1 MRLPFLFFTI
11 VSTVSLA
18 GPGGVKSVF
27 LNGVDI
33 SSARSQEL
41 KNVDV
46 IINEQGEIFLL
57 APHYQVNEEDTYVP
71 LSKYA
76 QGLGPISHKPPKA
89 VRSPVKKDD
98 NQDSRSSEKPKSG
111 TSVKNDADQSKASPP
126 QSGSDE
132 SQAAEAKAT
141 ANDIQNSSQT
151 PTSDP
156 EGKDKPKE
164 STEDKTEDSSSD
176 SGAAV
181 PY

>member
-1 MRLPFLFFTI
+1 MRLPLLFFTI

-98 NQDSRSSEKPKSG
+98 NQESKSSEKPKNG
-111 TSVKNDADQSKASPP
+111 KLVKNDVDQIKAAPT
-126 QSGSDE
+126 QSGSNE
-132 SQAAEAKAT
+132 NQPTEAKA
-141 ANDIQNSSQT
+141 ADSDSQNSSQT
-151 PTSDP
+151 FVSDP
-156 EGKDKPKE
+156 EAKDKPKE
-164 STEDKTEDSSSD
+164 STEDKTEDSPSD
-176 SGAAV
+176 SGATV
-181 PY
+181 P

>member
-1 MRLPFLFFTI
+1 MRLPLLFFTI
-11 VSTVSLA
+11 ISTVSLA
-18 GPGGVKSVF
+18 GPGGIKSVF

-76 QGLGPISHKPPKA
+76 QGLGPISHKPPMA

-98 NQDSRSSEKPKSG
+98 NQDSRNSEKPKNG
-111 TSVKNDADQSKASPP
+111 KLVKNDVDQSKSSPTAP
-126 QSGSDE
+126 VSDE
-132 SQAAEAKAT
+132 SQATEAKAT
-141 ANDIQNSSQT
+141 TNDIQNGSQT
-151 PTSDP
+151 STSDP
-156 EGKDKPKE
+156 EGKDKSKA
-164 STEDKTEDSSSD
+164 SSEDKTEDSSPD

-181 PY
+181 P

>member
-1 MRLPFLFFTI
+1 MRLTLLFFTLI
-11 VSTVSLA
+11 STISLA
-18 GPGGVKSVF
+18 GPGGVKSVY

-89 VRSPVKKDD
+89 VRNPVKKDD
-98 NQDSRSSEKPKSG
+98 DQDSRSSEKSKNG
-111 TSVKNDADQSKASPP
+111 KLVKNNTDQSKAPP
-126 QSGSDE
+126 AQTGSDE
-132 SQAAEAKAT
+132 SQAADAKAST
-141 ANDIQNSSQT
+141 SDSQNSSQT
-151 PTSDP
+151 STADS
-156 EGKDKPKE
+156 EGKDKSKD
-164 STEDKTEDSSSD
+164 SIDDKTEDSSSD

-181 PY
+181 P